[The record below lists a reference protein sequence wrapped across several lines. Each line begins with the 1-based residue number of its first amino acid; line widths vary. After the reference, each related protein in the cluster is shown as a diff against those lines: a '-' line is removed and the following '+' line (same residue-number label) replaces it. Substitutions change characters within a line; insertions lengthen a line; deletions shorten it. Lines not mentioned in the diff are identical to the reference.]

1 MLEKFKR
8 ELASLHREN
17 TISLCR
23 EAIEQKIDP
32 LKIINEGLTPAM
44 SDIGEKFRTGEAFLP
59 ELIQSA
65 QIFEEAMNILAPAIK
80 KTGKKTEIKGAI
92 IIGTVKGDIH
102 NLGKDIVAML
112 FKISGYEVRDLGVD
126 VANSKFLEEAEK
138 HQADIIALSSLLT
151 STMPIQKDLIKI
163 LKEKGIRDRYRVI
176 IGGGPVTKEWAE
188 NIGAD
193 GYAENAMEALTLVNN
208 LMEEKPC

>member
-1 MLEKFKR
+1 
-8 ELASLHREN
+8 
-17 TISLCR
+17 
-23 EAIEQKIDP
+23 
-32 LKIINEGLTPAM
+32 
-44 SDIGEKFRTGEAFLP
+44 
-59 ELIQSA
+59 
-65 QIFEEAMNILAPAIK
+65 
-80 KTGKKTEIKGAI
+80 
-92 IIGTVKGDIH
+92 VKGDIH

-138 HQADIIALSSLLT
+138 HQADIMALSSLLT

-163 LKEKGIRDRYRVI
+163 LKEKGIRDRYKVI
-176 IGGGPVTKEWAE
+176 IGGGPVTEEWAE